1 MLPRV
6 FCWSKFGTEAGEQAS
21 RIIER
26 KERER
31 RFNNGDFLWGIGN
44 SIRPS
49 LIRLLEECSKP
60 EVLFTPM
67 LSRPSG
73 VDVSPPAV
81 VLWREAVG
89 IDGNPFEFPRF
100 TAVTSR
106 KPGGSGPGKHFAL
119 VCRSD
124 RSLEREAPS
133 PLTFN
138 AGSVTNLLTGNSVG
152 SSQVTSVVEYSAGQ
166 RVGARDYTVAF
177 RARLEYPYLV
187 TLRSPMLL
195 DEQDRRML
203 DDPSDS
209 VDELA
214 GRLLDLRRS
223 ATEGGHLMTLF

>member
-6 FCWSKFGTEAGEQAS
+6 FCWSKFGTEAGEQIG

-31 RFNNGDFLWGIGN
+31 RFNNGTFLWGIGN

-67 LSRPSG
+67 LSRPSD
-73 VDVSPPAV
+73 VDVSPSAV

-89 IDGNPFEFPRF
+89 IDGSSYEFPRF

-106 KPGGSGPGKHFAL
+106 KPGGSGPGRHFAL

-124 RSLEREAPS
+124 RSLEGAAPS
-133 PLTFN
+133 AMTFN

-152 SSQVTSVVEYSAGQ
+152 SSQVTSVVQYGVGQ
-166 RVGARDYTVAF
+166 RVGTRDYTVAF

-187 TLRSPMLL
+187 TLRSPLL
-195 DEQDRRML
+195 LSEPDRRML

-214 GRLLDLRRS
+214 GRLLDLRRCP
-223 ATEGGHLMTLF
+223 AGDGHLMTLF